1 MAGTDRSRRPAKASA
16 SGDAAVPVFI
26 LIEPQLGEN
35 IGMSARAML
44 NCGLTR
50 LRLVR
55 PRQGWPNEHAVA
67 PSSGADVVLDG
78 VEVFETTE
86 EAIADLEL
94 VYATTARTRDM
105 VKPCVT
111 PFEAAEEM
119 APFIAEGGNCG
130 VLFGRES
137 RGLTNDDTTL
147 ADKILSVPLNP
158 GFPSLNLAQAV
169 FVIGYEWFQ
178 RTTDINLSGVHIPK
192 DTRPANKQELTNM
205 FEHLEDE
212 LEAGGFFHVTEKK
225 PIMVRSIRNVF
236 QRATMTE
243 QEVRTFRGV
252 IKSLANIHR
261 KKG

>member
-1 MAGTDRSRRPAKASA
+1 MAGTDRTRRPAKAEA
-16 SGDAAVPVFI
+16 SGINDAPVFI
-26 LIEPQLGEN
+26 LVEPQLGEN
-35 IGMSARAML
+35 IGMAARAML

-50 LRLVR
+50 LRLIK
-55 PRQGWPNEHAVA
+55 PRQGWPNEHAIA
-67 PSSGADVVLDG
+67 PSSGADIVLENI
-78 VEVFETTE
+78 EVFETTE

-94 VYATTARTRDM
+94 VYATTARSRVI

-111 PFEAAEEM
+111 PYEAAAEM
-119 APFIAEGGNCG
+119 SSYVNKGGSCG

-137 RGLTNDDTTL
+137 RGLNNDDTTL

-158 GFPSLNLAQAV
+158 GFSSLNLAQAV

-178 RTTDINLSGVHIPK
+178 KITDIKISGTPIPK
-192 DTRPANKQELTNM
+192 ETRLADKKELTNM

-212 LEAGGFFHVTEKK
+212 LQTGGFFHVEEKRK
-225 PIMVRSIRNVF
+225 IMSRTIRNVF

-252 IKSLANIHR
+252 IKCLASMPRN
-261 KKG
+261 KN